1 MTPNN
6 SEDGFT
12 LLETLVAFTI
22 ATSVLIIAMRA
33 FSTSFQAQQKVEDQY
48 LMARFA
54 KSKLNE
60 ATVLFTSPQDIFTGS
75 YNEKFQWKVSFISNE
90 EPESNSHYDGYWAN
104 IKISKLNDPSNELF
118 ELQQLI
124 LAPNL
129 TSQGTRTSSS
139 FPEDQ

>member
-1 MTPNN
+1 MTHNS

-48 LMARFA
+48 HMARFA

-60 ATVLFTSPQDIFTGS
+60 ATVLITSPQDVFTGS
-75 YNEKFQWKVSFISNE
+75 YNEEFQWTLSFEPNE

-104 IKISKLNDPSNELF
+104 IKISKLNDPENKLF

-124 LAPNL
+124 LVPDL
-129 TSQGTRTSSS
+129 TLQGTPTSNTL
-139 FPEDQ
+139 PKEP